1 MSYTYVKIITLGDL
15 NYTAGRIY
23 RDHREKPS
31 PHPRHQAYQGARPP
45 AISVPLRQ
53 LYDRGSTKLYWS
65 AGEPILVSERSY
77 IGSPADQY
85 GTVAGE
91 SYPLFRVLRL
101 RTPSSPMYLFE
112 VIRKSFA
119 LSRVFL
125 LSSEGKSIVFVKKKA
140 PSRRGILLSMH
151 VVPKT
156 RCVNPNIHARRY

>member
-1 MSYTYVKIITLGDL
+1 MSYTYVKILTLGDL
-15 NYTAGRIY
+15 NYTAGRIH

-91 SYPLFRVLRL
+91 SCPLFRVLRH
-101 RTPSSPMYLFE
+101 RTPSSPIRLSE
-112 VIRKSFA
+112 VSKHALRLIVSIPLIQRREKYHSREEKSAF
-119 LSRVFL
+119 
-125 LSSEGKSIVFVKKKA
+125 
-140 PSRRGILLSMH
+140 
-151 VVPKT
+151 T
-156 RCVNPNIHARRY
+156 